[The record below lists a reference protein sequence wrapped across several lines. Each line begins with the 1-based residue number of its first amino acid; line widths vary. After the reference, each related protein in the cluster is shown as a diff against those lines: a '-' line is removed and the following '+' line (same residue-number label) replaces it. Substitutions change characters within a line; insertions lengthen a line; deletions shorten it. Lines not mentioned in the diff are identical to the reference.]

1 MGLKVFFDFSK
12 GRNGV
17 IVLGLMDGEKQL
29 DQETIS
35 FRHPF
40 LLRLRMLLG
49 VSRMKRRQVKIGKFV
64 EKINKDAV
72 K

>member
-35 FRHPF
+35 CRHPF
-40 LLRLRMLLG
+40 LLRLRMLRG
-49 VSRMKRRQVKIGKFV
+49 VRRMKRRQVKIGKFV